1 MGMDAQWMSED
12 EFEAAVDSALDAIP
26 RRIAKHM
33 DNVAVFIEDRYVP
46 RTHEDPDTVLLG
58 LYEGTPLTERGEWY
72 AAGSLPDRI
81 TIFREPILE
90 VCATR
95 EDVVEEILVTVVHEF
110 AHHFGIDDARL
121 HELGWG

>member
-1 MGMDAQWMSED
+1 MDAAWMGED
-12 EFEAAVDSALDAIP
+12 EFEAAVDAALGQIP
-26 RRIAKHM
+26 RRIARHM

-46 RTHEDPDTVLLG
+46 SRHEDPDTVLLG
-58 LYEGTPLTERGEWY
+58 LYEGTPLTDRGEWY

-81 TIFREPILE
+81 TVFREPILE
-90 VCATR
+90 MCATR
-95 EDVVEEILVTVVHEF
+95 EEVVEEILVTVVHEL

>member
-1 MGMDAQWMSED
+1 MGAAWMGED
-12 EFEAAVDSALDAIP
+12 EFEAAVDAALAQIP
-26 RRIAKHM
+26 RRVAKHM
-33 DNVAVFIEDRYVP
+33 DNVAVFIEDTYVP
-46 RTHEDPDTVLLG
+46 AAHEDPDTVLLG

-81 TIFREPILE
+81 TIFREPILQM
-90 VCATR
+90 CSTR
-95 EDVVEEILVTVVHEF
+95 EEVVQEILVTVVHEF

>member
-1 MGMDAQWMSED
+1 MDAAWMTED
-12 EFEAAVDSALDAIP
+12 EFEEAVDAALEAIP

-33 DNVAVFIEDRYVP
+33 DNVAVFIEDHYVP
-46 RTHEDPDTVLLG
+46 RRGDDPDTVLLG
-58 LYEGTPLTERGEWY
+58 LYEGIPLTERGEWY

-90 VCATR
+90 ICASR
-95 EDVVEEILVTVVHEF
+95 DEVIEEITVTVVHEF

>member
-1 MGMDAQWMSED
+1 MGAAWMGED
-12 EFEAAVDSALDAIP
+12 EFEAAVDAALARIP
-26 RRIAKHM
+26 RRVAKHM
-33 DNVAVFIEDRYVP
+33 DNMVVFIEDTYVP
-46 RTHEDPDTVLLG
+46 GEHEDPDTVLLG

-90 VCATR
+90 VCSTR
-95 EDVVEEILVTVVHEF
+95 EEVVHEVLVTVVHEF